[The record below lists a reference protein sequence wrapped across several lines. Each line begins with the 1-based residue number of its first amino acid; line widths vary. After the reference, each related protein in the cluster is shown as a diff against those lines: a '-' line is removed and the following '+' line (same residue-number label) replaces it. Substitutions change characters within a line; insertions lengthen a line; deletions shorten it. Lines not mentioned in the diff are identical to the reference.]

1 MSAVMKKKPYG
12 WNKAVQMLKAAQI
25 LDTGVG
31 ENASEIMQSLSER
44 YAVEQYSFAWKV
56 FWLITGYMPP
66 RCLIGNPISEEKVC

>member
-1 MSAVMKKKPYG
+1 
-12 WNKAVQMLKAAQI
+12 MLKAAQI

-44 YAVEQYSFAWKV
+44 YAVEQYSFVWEV
-56 FWLITGYMPP
+56 FWLITAICRL

>member
-1 MSAVMKKKPYG
+1 
-12 WNKAVQMLKAAQI
+12 MLKAAQI

-44 YAVEQYSFAWKV
+44 YAVEQYSFAWEV

-66 RCLIGNPISEEKVC
+66 PLFDWKPNFGGKKFAERTVRVICCVRR